1 MHILPFVEG
10 SLQWAST
17 QKSTNKTEFSFV
29 DHAIDNLL
37 NRMVL
42 SGCAMLL
49 RLLFVL
55 CINMKTV

>member
-1 MHILPFVEG
+1 MGFDAEKYEQNRV
-10 SLQWAST
+10 
-17 QKSTNKTEFSFV
+17 FFV